1 MRGYP
6 WPGSPF
12 PSASTPQYAQEQI
25 DSGSYADVGDMVRD
39 LLRRDQASLEE
50 LRAAIDEGD
59 ASGISE
65 RSFDEIIE
73 AARERAKSRAS

>member
-1 MRGYP
+1 M
-6 WPGSPF
+6 
-12 PSASTPQYAQEQI
+12 AEITIALPQTLLDYAQEQI
-25 DSGSYADVGDMVRD
+25 DAGSYADVGDMVRD

-73 AARERAKSRAS
+73 AARERARSRAA

>member
-1 MRGYP
+1 
-6 WPGSPF
+6 
-12 PSASTPQYAQEQI
+12 
-25 DSGSYADVGDMVRD
+25 MVRD